1 MRNCKSCG
9 QFIKNDR
16 IHLGY
21 KECTKCSKVESY
33 SAHVVYPHKTGGY
46 VQPVTKETKEKLQG
60 LDRRSVKRGKIGKSS
75 SSWDRWLKQF
85 EESKNKPKPVRKIY
99 STSKVNYLLTSDALK
114 QVMETYE
121 VNGYYMATDK
131 VNELYSEDKISLI
144 QKSKLTNELTT
155 WQMMTSK
162 QRKWQK
168 KL

>member
-1 MRNCKSCG
+1 MS
-9 QFIKNDR
+9 
-16 IHLGY
+16 
-21 KECTKCSKVESY
+21 
-33 SAHVVYPHKTGGY
+33 
-46 VQPVTKETKEKLQG
+46 
-60 LDRRSVKRGKIGKSS
+60 
-75 SSWDRWLKQF
+75 
-85 EESKNKPKPVRKIY
+85 
-99 STSKVNYLLTSDALK
+99 NYLLTSEALK

-121 VNGYYMATDK
+121 VNGYYVATDK